1 MGGPLRRRGSR
12 PGLHSRR
19 ISYGAK
25 NDKHGWGVKSRT
37 SSESGSGLGEA
48 DREEQGESESSWED
62 DSGDEDIV
70 AIGTGSRS

>member
-1 MGGPLRRRGSR
+1 VDRDSVSIAEELAMAQRMAHMDGE
-12 PGLHSRR
+12 
-19 ISYGAK
+19 
-25 NDKHGWGVKSRT
+25 SRT
-37 SSESGSGLGEA
+37 WSDSGSGLGEA